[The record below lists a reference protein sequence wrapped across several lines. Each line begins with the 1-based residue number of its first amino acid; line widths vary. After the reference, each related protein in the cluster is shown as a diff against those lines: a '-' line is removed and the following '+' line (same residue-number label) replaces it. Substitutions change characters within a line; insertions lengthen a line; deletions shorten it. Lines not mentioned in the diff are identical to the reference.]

1 MSLFS
6 FDRKRLHT
14 LLASALC
21 SSEIL
26 VFYKSHSSWFTE
38 RRLRRLVYHTSTENN
53 HMTMP
58 LEALHE
64 YASRL
69 VSMEEAFLLWFKGLS
84 NEEKRFLALLIEFP
98 ILNAEKAYKT
108 AGLWKN
114 GYVKKE
120 IARNIKEKD
129 KYVLENVAVYQ
140 NGFVFCPAILR
151 RYIAVHLSTLEE
163 YSYLKKI
170 ITPRHITVSE
180 FEELLNKKDIQNDS
194 KNELSQ
200 LKNKNALT
208 IQDAINFLSENGFI
222 ADVLL
227 PHLHLNSKRW
237 LCPATK
243 DELKDYAEKMAAF
256 FQSELFATP
265 VSFSDILFS
274 CNDDILNAI
283 PHLFKGKHFS
293 GYFLTLLSDDLT
305 ESSLD
310 EKRAKLNSSEKFF
323 GRRIS
328 LLDTQTFIYSFVEL
342 PMLHNIALVLCQL
355 GFFSCTFAGKAS
367 DLEKASG
374 VSLFQYGQI
383 ELIKAR

>member
-1 MSLFS
+1 MSITYL
-6 FDRKRLHT
+6 DRKRLNT
-14 LLASALC
+14 LLTSALY

-26 VFYKSHSSWFTE
+26 SFYKSHSFLFTE
-38 RRLRRLVYHTSTENN
+38 RRLRRLVYHTSTENI
-53 HMTMP
+53 HMAMP
-58 LEALHE
+58 LGELQE

-84 NEEKRFLALLIEFP
+84 NEEKHFLALLIEFP
-98 ILNAEKAYKT
+98 ILNVEYAYNV
-108 AGLWKN
+108 AGFWKN
-114 GYVKKE
+114 DYVKKE

-140 NGFVFCPAILR
+140 NGFVFCPTILR

-163 YSYLKKI
+163 YSYLKRLI
-170 ITPRHITVSE
+170 APCHITASE
-180 FEELLNKKDIQNDS
+180 FELLNKKDIQNDS

-200 LKNKNALT
+200 LKNALT

-256 FQSELFATP
+256 FKSELFATP

-283 PHLFKGKHFS
+283 PHLFNEKHFS
-293 GYFLTLLSDDLT
+293 GYFLTLLSDD
-305 ESSLD
+305 SSKNFLD
-310 EKRAKLNSSEKFF
+310 ENRAKINSSEKIF
-323 GRRIS
+323 GRRIP
-328 LLDTQTFIYSFVEL
+328 LLDTQTFIYNFVEL
-342 PMLHNIALVLCQL
+342 PLLHNIALVLCQL
-355 GFFSCTFAGKAS
+355 GFFSCTFTEETS
-367 DLEKASG
+367 DFEKASG
-374 VSLFQYGQI
+374 VSLFPSGQI
-383 ELIKAR
+383 NFVNAR